1 MKHILPLLAISILI
15 SCSPSISVTTQTVVK
30 DTESVP
36 QELKIPSQENLVLA
50 VLWQQ
55 SASEYKALCYQA
67 YNLARVQ
74 LDQQLL
80 EHKSDLPLAIITDID
95 ETVLDNSPYS
105 GKLIQTDT
113 KFTAENWNTWVN
125 LESAEPVP
133 GAIDFFNYA
142 ASKNVEI
149 FYISNREDRQTQA
162 TINNMI
168 KQGVP
173 FSDAEHVLLQT
184 DTSNKDARRNHVL
197 KTHRVLMYI
206 GDSLGD
212 FNSVF
217 DHKDTPER
225 HKLTNSSKSKFG
237 TSYIVLPNPMYG
249 AWEYGLYNK
258 KPYSINEVQKDSLRK
273 SKLKAY

>member
-1 MKHILPLLAISILI
+1 MKRILPLLAISILC
-15 SCSPSISVTTQTVVK
+15 SCSPKISVTTQTVIR
-30 DTESVP
+30 DTESI
-36 QELKIPSQENLVLA
+36 QQKLNIPSQENLVLA

-67 YNLARVQ
+67 YNLAKVQ
-74 LDQQLL
+74 LDQQLV
-80 EHKSDLPLAIITDID
+80 EHDSDLPLAIITDID

-105 GKLIQTDT
+105 GKLIETDT
-113 KFTAENWNTWVN
+113 MFTSENWNTWVN
-125 LESAEPVP
+125 LASAEPVP
-133 GAIDFFNYA
+133 GAVDFFNYA

-149 FYISNREDRQTQA
+149 FYISNREDHQTQA

-168 KQGVP
+168 KEGLP

-197 KTHRVLMYI
+197 NTHRVVMYI
-206 GDSLGD
+206 GDNLGD

-217 DHKDTPER
+217 DHKDTSER
-225 HKLTNSSKSKFG
+225 HKLTDSLKSDFG
-237 TSYIVLPNPMYG
+237 SSYIVLPNPMYG

-273 SKLKAY
+273 AKLKAY